1 MLLLHFSV
9 LTCTI
14 CLLFFFFPYRI
25 DMLANYKEKGTSLM
39 ELTVKLQVFEG
50 PLDLLLHLLE
60 KNKVNI
66 YDIPIVEITN
76 QYMEYIA
83 EMKRNDLNIM
93 SEFLVMA
100 ATLIDI
106 KSRMLLPKKQSEEE
120 EEEEDPRAE
129 LVQQLLEYKMYKCM
143 AYELRDR
150 QIDAEHVLYKRPTIP
165 PEVMQY
171 EEPVNLEELVSDL
184 TLAKLNQIF
193 KAIMKKQADK
203 IDPVRSKFGKIEKEE
218 VSLSDK
224 MEYVEEYCVTHKS
237 FSFRNLLEAQSS
249 KMEVIVTFLAIL
261 EMMKVGKIYI
271 SQEHT
276 FDDIKIESKIAA

>member
-1 MLLLHFSV
+1 
-9 LTCTI
+9 
-14 CLLFFFFPYRI
+14 
-25 DMLANYKEKGTSLM
+25 M

-83 EMKRNDLNIM
+83 EMRRQDLNVM

-100 ATLIDI
+100 ATLLDI
-106 KSRMLLPKKQSEEE
+106 KSKMLLPAKESED
-120 EEEEDPRAE
+120 EEEDPRAE

-150 QIDAEHVLYKRPTIP
+150 QIDAEKVWFKAPTIP
-165 PEVMQY
+165 PEVLAY
-171 EEPVNLEELVSDL
+171 EEPVDVNELMSGV
-184 TLAKLNQIF
+184 TLARLNDIF
-193 KAIMKKQADK
+193 QSIIKKQADK
-203 IDPVRSKFGKIEKEE
+203 IDPVRSKFGRIEKEE
-218 VSLSDK
+218 VSLPDK
-224 MEYVEEYCVTHKS
+224 MTYVEEYSLHHGH
-237 FSFRNLLEAQSS
+237 FSFRSLLEAQSG
-249 KMEVIVTFLAIL
+249 KMEVVVTFLAIL
-261 EMMKVGKIYI
+261 ELMKMGKIVV
-271 SQEHT
+271 SQEYT

>member
-1 MLLLHFSV
+1 
-9 LTCTI
+9 
-14 CLLFFFFPYRI
+14 
-25 DMLANYKEKGTSLM
+25 M

-83 EMKRNDLNIM
+83 EMRRQDLNVM

-100 ATLIDI
+100 ATLLDI
-106 KSRMLLPKKQSEEE
+106 KSKMLLPAKESEDD
-120 EEEEDPRAE
+120 EEDPRAE

-150 QIDAEHVLYKRPTIP
+150 QIDAEKVWFKAPTIP
-165 PEVMQY
+165 PEVLAY
-171 EEPVNLEELVSDL
+171 EEPVDVNELMSGV
-184 TLAKLNQIF
+184 TLARLNDIF
-193 KAIMKKQADK
+193 QSIIKKQADK
-203 IDPVRSKFGKIEKEE
+203 IDPVRSKFGRIEKEE

-224 MEYVEEYCVTHKS
+224 MTYVEEYSLHHGH
-237 FSFRNLLEAQSS
+237 FSFRSLLEAQSR
-249 KMEVIVTFLAIL
+249 KMEVVVTFLAIL
-261 EMMKVGKIYI
+261 ELMKMGKIVV
-271 SQEHT
+271 SQEYT